1 VLIPLTCTPQLDR
14 LISLKRQ
21 NYSRAVTLNP
31 DITAILKL
39 WAQPALCVA
48 ADGMLVYINPAAK
61 RALDITSRSP
71 HPKTVDEL
79 FSLAENDSKTAFAGW
94 IQQVLKD
101 PCQQPVQA
109 YLQTVPDKAPLKIML
124 WSLAQPSSDKP
135 LILLTWQSTQS
146 IWHEIP
152 LIDYARNT
160 QLAVML
166 WDTNMRIIH
175 WNEAAER
182 LFGYTAEEI
191 AGLGFLDSITPMN
204 FTAKAEELLALLLS
218 GQGGDHN
225 INENI
230 TKDGR
235 RIICEWHNTALRDEY
250 GQVIGF
256 ISVTREV
263 TEQIQNQIALAQNQ
277 EFLNTMFRSIG
288 DAVIVTDPQ
297 ARILRMNRV
306 AERLTG
312 WPEAEARGLPLEHV
326 FEIAEL
332 NSRRRLVN
340 PALLVLRT
348 GQAQNLGSTVI
359 LRDRHGQEHVVINS
373 AAPIVSE
380 EPDRPV
386 QGVILVF
393 HDVSHEHDLQQ
404 RLIASE
410 YKYKT
415 LVETTGMGYAVVD
428 HQLRTLDINDT
439 FLDMLARRREE
450 VLGQGPIA
458 IAPHDQMRV
467 LKEMQSA
474 FELGSRSNVQ
484 VDFLR
489 PDGSLITTEISG
501 AIVQDKS
508 GPKLYSLVR
517 DVTQQ
522 REAAQFIRQLFQAV
536 ELSPS
541 SVIITDILGR
551 IVYVNPKFEQ
561 TTGYTREE
569 VLGKDP
575 SFLVAAP
582 EDDPDFYKRM
592 LEEISQGKTWSGE
605 IQAPRKD
612 GEIYWEEAF
621 VSAIKNERG
630 VITHYLVIR
639 EDITQRK
646 LQAQQLHYQAHYD
659 ALTGLP
665 NRILAQDRLDQA
677 LARAAR
683 ASGKVALFFIDLDR
697 FKAINDTLGHKLGDN
712 LLAAVA
718 ARFKAWVRAEDT
730 VARLGGDEFLII
742 LVDQVDDQGYL
753 GVVEKL
759 QAAFLEP
766 VLLHDQ
772 EVIIT
777 PSIGI
782 AIFPDDAEHAAAL
795 IKNADAAMYEAKQR
809 GRNAY
814 YRYTTE
820 MNQRAMRR
828 MQMERRLRQA
838 LVHKE
843 GLHLAYQPII
853 NLRLNRII
861 GAEAFLH
868 WHDEEWG
875 DIEPSEFIAVA
886 EDTGLIQEIGQWAF
900 NHACQDLAQW
910 QAQGH
915 RLSLSINISAQQIQR
930 RHFTDFA
937 SQCTSRHAIA
947 PQQLI
952 LEVTESLLLNH
963 IPEVE
968 MELKQ
973 LHRAG
978 FHLALD
984 DFGTGYSSLSYLRRF
999 PFDSLKIDRQFIHD
1013 LGNNQN
1019 DCNLI
1024 LAMITMAHSL
1034 GMTVVAEGI
1043 ENPLQLAFLLE
1054 NQCDFGQ
1061 GFFFAP
1067 PMPAA
1072 QLLDLMNSQDLSS

>member
-1 VLIPLTCTPQLDR
+1 MPKQV
-14 LISLKRQ
+14 KR
-21 NYSRAVTLNP
+21 V
-31 DITAILKL
+31 
-39 WAQPALCVA
+39 
-48 ADGMLVYINPAAK
+48 
-61 RALDITSRSP
+61 
-71 HPKTVDEL
+71 HEL
-79 FSLAENDSKTAFAGW
+79 FRLDATDSTLSLSH
-94 IQQVLKD
+94 
-101 PCQQPVQA
+101 
-109 YLQTVPDKAPLKIML
+109 YLQQAQHAPLQQTVRAHLQTAPGQAAVKIIL
-124 WSLAQPSSDKP
+124 RSLAQPASGES

-146 IWHEIP
+146 VWHEIL

-166 WDTNMRIIH
+166 WDTDMRIIH
-175 WNEAAER
+175 WNAAAER
-182 LFGYTAEEI
+182 LFGYTAQEI
-191 AGLGFLDSITPMN
+191 AGLGFLESITPKAFN
-204 FTAKAEELLALLLS
+204 TKAKELLASLLS
-218 GQGGDHN
+218 GHGGSHS

-235 RIICEWHNTALRDEY
+235 HIICEWHNTALRDEQD
-250 GQVIGF
+250 QVIGF

-263 TEQIQNQIALAQNQ
+263 TEQVQNQIALAQNQ

-288 DAVIVTDPQ
+288 DAVIVTDAQ

-348 GQAQNLGSTVI
+348 GQAQNLGSAVI
-359 LRDRHGQEHVVINS
+359 LRDRHGQEHVVADS

-380 EPDRPV
+380 EPDQPV

-439 FLDMLARRREE
+439 FLNMLGRRREE
-450 VLGQGPIA
+450 VLGQGPMA
-458 IAPHDQMRV
+458 IAPHDQVRV

-489 PDGSLITTEISG
+489 PDGSLITTEING
-501 AIVQDKS
+501 AIVQDRN

-522 REAAQFIRQLFQAV
+522 REAAQLIRQLFQAV

-551 IVYVNPKFEQ
+551 IIYVNPKFEQ
-561 TTGYTREE
+561 TTGYTRAE

-575 SFLVAAP
+575 SFLVVP
-582 EDDPDFYKRM
+582 PVEDPDFYNRT
-592 LEEISQGKTWSGE
+592 LEDVSQGKTWSGE
-605 IQAPRKD
+605 IQAPRKN

-621 VSAIKNERG
+621 VSAIKNERDE
-630 VITHYLVIR
+630 ITHYLVIR

-646 LQAQQLHYQAHYD
+646 QQAQQLHYQANYD
-659 ALTGLP
+659 VLTGLP
-665 NRILAQDRLDQA
+665 NRMLAQDRLDQA
-677 LARAAR
+677 LARAVR
-683 ASGKVALFFIDLDR
+683 AGDKVALFFIDLDR
-697 FKAINDTLGHKLGDN
+697 FKIINDTLGHKLGDS
-712 LLAAVA
+712 LLATVA
-718 ARFKAWVRAEDT
+718 ARFKACVRAEDT

-753 GVVEKL
+753 GVVDKL
-759 QAAFLEP
+759 QTAFLEP
-766 VLLHDQ
+766 MLLHDQ
-772 EVIIT
+772 QVMIT

-782 AIFPDDAEHAAAL
+782 ALFPDDAEHATAL

-809 GRNAY
+809 GRNTY

-828 MQMERRLRQA
+828 MQLEVRLRQA
-838 LVHKE
+838 LTHKE
-843 GLHLAYQPII
+843 GLHLLYQPII
-853 NLRLNRII
+853 DLRLHRIT
-861 GAEAFLH
+861 GAEAFLR
-868 WHDEEWG
+868 WYDPQWG
-875 DIEPSEFIAVA
+875 DLEPSEFIPIA
-886 EDTGLIQEIGQWAF
+886 EETGLIQEIGQWVF
-900 NHACQDLAQW
+900 SRACQDLAQW
-910 QAQGH
+910 QGQGH
-915 RLSLSINISAQQIQR
+915 RLSLSINVSAQQIQR
-930 RHFTDFA
+930 GRFADFA
-937 SQCTSRHAIA
+937 SQCAYMHEIN

-963 IPEVE
+963 TPDVE
-968 MELKQ
+968 MELKK
-973 LHRAG
+973 LDRSG
-978 FHLALD
+978 FHLTMD

-999 PFDSLKIDRQFIHD
+999 PFDALKIDRQFIQD
-1013 LGNNQN
+1013 LAN
-1019 DCNLI
+1019 DPNDRALT
-1024 LAMITMAHSL
+1024 LAMITMAHTL
-1034 GMTVVAEGI
+1034 GMTVVAEGV
-1043 ENPLQLAFLLE
+1043 ENPYQLAFLTQ
-1054 NQCDFGQ
+1054 NACDFGQ
-1061 GFFFAP
+1061 GFHFAA

-1072 QLLDLMNSQDLSS
+1072 QLLELINSQDFSQ